1 MGEKW
6 ERWFAY
12 REDESSRMKF
22 GRLPR
27 TNIYLTIWM
36 KPSFAFN
43 AIGIV
48 YFGDA
53 LIGKCMVIVVSQVT
67 RLIMRDTNL
76 FLEAGPS
83 SWESVICRVED
94 CTI

>member
-12 REDESSRMKF
+12 REDKSSRMRV

-27 TNIYLTIWM
+27 TNIYLTIRM
-36 KPSFAFN
+36 KPGFAFS

-48 YFGDA
+48 HLGDA
-53 LIGKCMVIVVSQVT
+53 LIGKCMVIVVSQVI

-76 FLEAGPS
+76 LLEAGSS
-83 SWESVICRVED
+83 SWEGVICRVED